1 MPLYSPFTIGK
12 ANVLREGTDAV
23 IFACGILV
31 DAALHAAAESGR
43 ILAGYVFAAA
53 LMFLISIII
62 VLVCTNII

>member
-1 MPLYSPFTIGK
+1 V
-12 ANVLREGTDAV
+12 A
-23 IFACGILV
+23 
-31 DAALHAAAESGR
+31 AALHAAAESGR